1 MSEFIPV
8 DFDSAVEAKPAP
20 GGRYNLQIVACDL
33 TKSGEQSKVPG
44 SPQFKVSLGFQD
56 QQDTPNVTH
65 FISLPN
71 GQEDENSRKFKV
83 LLLKR
88 FLEAFKVPYDR
99 SGIDPARM
107 AMEMVGSTA
116 NLEVKL
122 SDPDDSG
129 NVYNRIVVPRLR
141 SED

>member
-8 DFDSAVEAKPAP
+8 NFDDAVESKPVP
-20 GGRYNLQIVACDL
+20 GGRYNLQIAACDV

-44 SPQFKVSLGFQD
+44 SPQFKVSIGITD
-56 QQDTPNVTH
+56 APDAPNITQ

-71 GQEDENSRKFKV
+71 GQEEEKARNFKV

-88 FLEAFKVPYDR
+88 FLEAFNVPYDR
-99 SGIDPARM
+99 NGIDPSRM
-107 AMEMVGSTA
+107 AMEMVGATA

-122 SDPDDSG
+122 SDPDDNG

-141 SED
+141 NE